1 MANQVLQTGQFA
13 ALDGNNRVT
22 HMETYRPPAGN
33 AAFTGES
40 PADAA
45 RNNTMPPS
53 PAVRRSLD
61 TQPQHRQNDRI
72 SVTGWTRIQGGGPE
86 SVAVRV
92 DKLSRSGL
100 QIFLDFKLHFWDNY
114 PLQLSIYRHGKT
126 HTFNVLAHCVSIA
139 LASNKGFRHGFEFEA
154 LDRTAEDALREILG

>member
-1 MANQVLQTGQFA
+1 MGNQVIQTGQFA

-22 HMETYRPPAGN
+22 HMETFRPPAGN
-33 AAFTGES
+33 AAFTGED

-45 RNNTMPPS
+45 HNNTMPPS
-53 PAVRRSLD
+53 PAARRSLD
-61 TQPQHRQNDRI
+61 TQSQHRPNDLI
-72 SVTGWTRIQGGGPE
+72 SVTGWTRIQGSGPE

-92 DKLSRSGL
+92 DKLSRSRL